1 MAMRSLLSVVLAVCV
16 SASVFAVRQVQTAEA
31 AFHCIRIHAVMGGF
45 NGNNNIQ
52 YVELRMEQ
60 ASQTLLTGHKIQ
72 FFNAGGTLMATF
84 TFPSVATNGLTG
96 DSILIATSE
105 FNSNVT
111 GGAADFVFSGAN
123 TTGPSALHPVS
134 LTGGS
139 VVWANQAGDFNCA
152 VGMPPSDSVAYG
164 AALAQFGTAAAAL
177 PTTGTTQALRLSN
190 LVNPPVPVAV
200 RNNLND
206 YSLQNV
212 ATTTFPVSCG
222 ACTFL
227 DSGSLPTDFT
237 TPRNNGRTVL
247 KLTAAAP
254 PSVGGV
260 AEQPAT
266 QAGAALASDGGSD
279 HLRNEVAAG
288 IALAALATA
297 AGWYVYRRR
306 ATR

>member
-1 MAMRSLLSVVLAVCV
+1 MRSLLSVVLAVCV

-31 AFHCIRIHAVMGGF
+31 AFHCMRIHAVMGGF
-45 NGNNNIQ
+45 NGDPNIQ
-52 YVELRMEQ
+52 YVELRLDMP
-60 ASQTLLTGHKIQ
+60 GHNLVGTHQLQ
-72 FFNAGGTLMATF
+72 FFDSAGTLKNTF
-84 TFPSVATNGLTG
+84 TFPANGINGLKG
-96 DSILIATSE
+96 DSILIATAA

-111 GGAADFVFSGAN
+111 GGAADFTFSGAN
-123 TTGPSALHPVS
+123 TTGIDPLHPVQPENGFVVFAGPGS
-134 LTGGS
+134 LPAPS
-139 VVWANQAGDFNCA
+139 SPCFNLLPA
-152 VGMPPSDSVAYG
+152 PVDSVAYG
-164 AALAQFGTAAAAL
+164 TATATSYGPAALAL
-177 PTTGTTQALRLSN
+177 PNPGSLKTLRLTN
-190 LVNPPVPVAV
+190 LNNPPT
-200 RNNLND
+200 NNFTE

-212 ATTTFPVSCG
+212 STTTFPVSCG